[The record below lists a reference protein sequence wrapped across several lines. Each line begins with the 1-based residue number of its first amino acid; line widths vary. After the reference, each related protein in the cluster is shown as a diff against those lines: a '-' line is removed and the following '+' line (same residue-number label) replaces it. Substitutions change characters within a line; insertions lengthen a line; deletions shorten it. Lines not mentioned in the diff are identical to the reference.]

1 MSDKQDEAIKCV
13 DWSPVPCAYRRA
25 ARDRGDFGYLWGVG
39 WVWWRAKDVMTP
51 WEKCPWCDGWLPT
64 MEALVLRALSRGK

>member
-1 MSDKQDEAIKCV
+1 MSETDGDIKCV
-13 DWSPVPCAYRRA
+13 DWSPVPCAYRKA

-51 WEKCPWCDGWLPT
+51 WDRCPWCDGWLPT
-64 MEALVLRALSRGK
+64 MEALVMRALSRGK